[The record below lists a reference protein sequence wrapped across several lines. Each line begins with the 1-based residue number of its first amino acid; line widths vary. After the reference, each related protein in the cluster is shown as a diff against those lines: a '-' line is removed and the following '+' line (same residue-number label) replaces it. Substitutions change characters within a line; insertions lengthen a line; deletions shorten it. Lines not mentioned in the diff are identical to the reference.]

1 MVDLVNVDIS
11 KIKQNI
17 GSELFIEQDESLDT
31 IEDIKLTSPISIK
44 FHLVNIGESIR
55 LRGSLKVDVLLQCS
69 RCLEDF
75 NFKLN
80 RDFKIDLYETI
91 GEKTEDYGGELQVE
105 DIERIFYRQDNINLM
120 EQIREQ
126 IILSLPIK
134 PICQESCQGFCSHCG
149 VNLNKTICIC
159 NDN

>member
-1 MVDLVNVDIS
+1 MIDLVSVDIS

-55 LRGSLKVDVLLQCS
+55 LRGNLKVDVLLQCS

-80 RDFKIDLYETI
+80 RDFKIDLYETKC
-91 GEKTEDYGGELQVE
+91 EKTEDYGGELQVE

-134 PICQESCQGFCSHCG
+134 PICQENCQGLCSHCG
-149 VNLNKTICIC
+149 VNLNKTTCSQ
-159 NDN
+159 